1 MAVKTAYIKNFS
13 TRQHICEK
21 IQCKSVSNNFFGG
34 KCKCNWQFLGTFKV
48 YASGPLE
55 DVLGASLPML
65 CTITNGR
72 YRNKQNEIFYFT
84 IYQIRWRDCLVCLI
98 LAIGKAFKKSGY
110 FQDYSETADNTHPSI
125 PRIQNLNPTHSL
137 GKSPKK
143 LSL

>member
-1 MAVKTAYIKNFS
+1 MAVKTAHIKNFS

-21 IQCKSVSNNFFGG
+21 IQCESVSNNFFGG

-84 IYQIRWRDCLVCLI
+84 IYQIHWRDCLVCFI
-98 LAIGKAFKKSGY
+98 LAIGKAFKKSV
-110 FQDYSETADNTHPSI
+110 FFRTIPKQRTTPTHPSQGF
-125 PRIQNLNPTHSL
+125 RI
-137 GKSPKK
+137 
-143 LSL
+143 